1 MTVSMNKRICL
12 VTGSTSGL
20 GEATA
25 RGLAAL
31 GAHVILACRDV
42 KRGLVIADSIIMT
55 TGNRNIDILQVD
67 LASLASIRRAAQE
80 FKERYDKLHVLV
92 NCAGITVPEQ
102 IFTED
107 GIESM
112 LAVNHLAPF
121 LLTDVLLDMLK
132 NSAPSRII
140 NYTSALQLE
149 LDFDDLMSSKN
160 FSRKMYG
167 RTKMANVLFTYEL
180 SHRLEGSGVTVNC
193 LHPGVVRTRLGR
205 NMKGMLKLVIALIL
219 PFMLS
224 PAKGAETAVYLASS
238 AEVEG
243 VTGKYYTKKKAVDS
257 SKASYDNLAMR
268 RLWEVS
274 EKLVKNNM

>member
-1 MTVSMNKRICL
+1 MNKRFCL
-12 VTGSTSGL
+12 VTGATSGL

-42 KRGLVIADSIIMT
+42 KKGLVIADSIKMT

-67 LASLASIRRAAQE
+67 LASLASIRCAAQE
-80 FKERYDKLHVLV
+80 FREKYDKLHVLV
-92 NCAGITVPEQ
+92 NCAAVIHSERILTG
-102 IFTED
+102 D
-107 GIESM
+107 GFESM
-112 LAVNHLAPF
+112 MAVNHLAPF
-121 LLTDVLLDMLK
+121 LLTHLLLDVLK

-140 NYTSALQLE
+140 NYTSAVQEE
-149 LDFDDLMSSKN
+149 LDFDDLMSSNN

-205 NMKGMLKLVIALIL
+205 DMTGMLKLVITLML
-219 PFMLS
+219 PFFLS
-224 PAKGAETAVYLASS
+224 AAKGAETAVYLASS

-243 VTGKYYTKKKAVDS
+243 VTGKYYTKKKAVAS
-257 SKASYDNLAMR
+257 SQASYDEAVMR
-268 RLWEVS
+268 RLWEAS
-274 EKLVKNNM
+274 EKLVNIN

>member
-67 LASLASIRRAAQE
+67 LASFASIRRAAQE
-80 FKERYDKLHVLV
+80 FKVRYDKLHVLV
-92 NCAGITVPEQ
+92 NCAGITVSEQ

-121 LLTDVLLDMLK
+121 LLTDLLLDMLK

-160 FSRKMYG
+160 FRRNMYG

-238 AEVEG
+238 TEVEG

-257 SKASYDNLAMR
+257 SKASYDNVAMR

>member
-1 MTVSMNKRICL
+1 MTVSMNERYCL
-12 VTGSTSGL
+12 VTGVTSGL

-25 RGLAAL
+25 RGLAAR

-42 KRGLVIADSIIMT
+42 KRGLVVADSIKMT

-67 LASLASIRRAAQE
+67 LASLASIRRAVKE

-92 NCAGITVPEQ
+92 NCAGINLSER
-102 IFTED
+102 ILTED
-107 GIESM
+107 GFESM

-121 LLTDVLLDMLK
+121 LLTHLLLDLLK

-140 NYTSALQLE
+140 NYSSSVQKE
-149 LDFDDLMSSKN
+149 LDFDDLMSNKN
-160 FSRKMYG
+160 FGLNMYG

-205 NMKGMLKLVIALIL
+205 DMTGMFKLVIRLIL
-219 PFMLS
+219 PFLLS
-224 PAKGAETAVYLASS
+224 AAKGAETAVYLASS

-243 VTGKYYTKKKAVDS
+243 VTGKYFTKKKAVAS
-257 SKASYDNLAMR
+257 SKASYDDAAMHK
-268 RLWEVS
+268 LWEVS
-274 EKLVKNNM
+274 TKLVQLN

>member
-1 MTVSMNKRICL
+1 MV
-12 VTGSTSGL
+12 
-20 GEATA
+20 
-25 RGLAAL
+25 
-31 GAHVILACRDV
+31 
-42 KRGLVIADSIIMT
+42 
-55 TGNRNIDILQVD
+55 
-67 LASLASIRRAAQE
+67 
-80 FKERYDKLHVLV
+80 
-92 NCAGITVPEQ
+92 
-102 IFTED
+102 
-107 GIESM
+107 
-112 LAVNHLAPF
+112 VNHLAPF
-121 LLTDVLLDMLK
+121 LLTDLLLDMLK

-149 LDFDDLMSSKN
+149 LDFDDLMCSKN
-160 FSRKMYG
+160 FSRNMYG

-205 NMKGMLKLVIALIL
+205 NMTGMLKLVIALIL

-257 SKASYDNLAMR
+257 SKASYDNVAMR

>member
-1 MTVSMNKRICL
+1 
-12 VTGSTSGL
+12 
-20 GEATA
+20 
-25 RGLAAL
+25 
-31 GAHVILACRDV
+31 VILACRDV

-92 NCAGITVPEQ
+92 NCAGITVSEQ

-121 LLTDVLLDMLK
+121 LLTDLLLDMLK

-160 FSRKMYG
+160 FSRNMYG

-238 AEVEG
+238 TEVEG

-257 SKASYDNLAMR
+257 SKASYDNVAMR